1 MLSIKAGK
9 ISSATLLRKL
19 SNYSKK
25 NRLYKAFREL
35 GRVVRTVF
43 LLEYIS
49 DLELR
54 QQITATTNK
63 AEAYN
68 GFSKWLFFGGESVI
82 ADNEP
87 EEQEKAIKYN
97 DLVANAIIFQNV
109 ADLTTVLRELTKEGY
124 GFESEAVAALSP
136 YMTSHIKRFGD
147 YIIDMDNA
155 PEPPEPELILP
166 ETPSEVLV

>member
-82 ADNEP
+82 ADNDP

-109 ADLTTVLRELTKEGY
+109 ADLTTVLRELTKGAMA
-124 GFESEAVAALSP
+124 SKAKPL
-136 YMTSHIKRFGD
+136 
-147 YIIDMDNA
+147 
-155 PEPPEPELILP
+155 PP
-166 ETPSEVLV
+166 